1 MVERVDLGARV
12 RRAEGA
18 LRAAE
23 GLLLR
28 RQTDLGG
35 AGDTAFED
43 RLLQG
48 VRELA
53 AAVRELAAY
62 AGHLGQ
68 VSGSHAAELSA
79 RATDLAA
86 VRPWRSGASGP
97 LAYVLYHDRV
107 SRMRRPAV

>member
-1 MVERVDLGARV
+1 MVERVDLGERV
-12 RRAEGA
+12 RRAEEA

-28 RQTDLGG
+28 RRTELGG
-35 AGDTAFED
+35 AGDTEFED

-62 AGHLGQ
+62 AGHLAQ
-68 VSGSHAAELSA
+68 VSSSHASELTA
-79 RATDLAA
+79 RATDLAESMA
-86 VRPWRSGASGP
+86 GRS
-97 LAYVLYHDRV
+97 DFDK
-107 SRMRRPAV
+107 RR

>member
-12 RRAEGA
+12 RRAEEA

-23 GLLLR
+23 ALLLR
-28 RQTDLGG
+28 RRTELGG
-35 AGDTAFED
+35 PDATAFED

-62 AGHLGQ
+62 GGHLGQ
-68 VSGSHAAELSA
+68 VSTSHDSELTA
-79 RATDLAA
+79 RATDLDDSTAS
-86 VRPWRSGASGP
+86 RSDA
-97 LAYVLYHDRV
+97 DE
-107 SRMRRPAV
+107 RR